1 MVFLSLV
8 WYVMMGPVVYI
19 MEKYILTYKAITV
32 ATPTI
37 CDFSSPPIQAT
48 TVVAKLSPLSELIV
62 SNERPA
68 SVLSAA
74 ALAGKIL

>member
-1 MVFLSLV
+1 
-8 WYVMMGPVVYI
+8 MMGPVVYR

-48 TVVAKLSPLSELIV
+48 TVVAKLLASRRWLSPLSELIV
-62 SNERPA
+62 SNQRPA

-74 ALAGKIL
+74 ALVGKIL